1 MYIVASFFIP
11 TLVYYLP
18 TIVYDIIATTPLTYT
33 KIYKNFKISIYILLI
48 RYIIY
53 LTTCSINNFFILTIS
68 IIIAGYIAYINNSY
82 IDIYNK
88 YIKFTD
94 EFITKSS
101 TEFIKYLYIVLK
113 NDTVGI
119 KYLNEITKDEL
130 EIKKKDYDV
139 LSILKMTRNEYPS
152 KFVDNFFAKVHSH
165 FYVDGI
171 IGSPYFEGNVSKDFL
186 LLVPK
191 KEVIKAN

>member
-1 MYIVASFFIP
+1 MDFTFFYNLLSREAKRDMIHR
-11 TLVYYLP
+11 L
-18 TIVYDIIATTPLTYT
+18 
-33 KIYKNFKISIYILLI
+33 ISGIEITRDDNY
-48 RYIIY
+48 
-53 LTTCSINNFFILTIS
+53 N
-68 IIIAGYIAYINNSY
+68 
-82 IDIYNK
+82 IDIK

-119 KYLNEITKDEL
+119 KYLNGITEKEL
-130 EIKKKDYDV
+130 EVKKKDYDV
-139 LSILKMTRNEYPS
+139 LSILKMTSNEYLS
-152 KFVDNFFAKVHSH
+152 EFVDDFFAKAHSH

-191 KEVIKAN
+191 KEVVKAT

>member
-1 MYIVASFFIP
+1 MLSKKKLKNWTKDNESKEYTTELLKKLDCKKENDKLVFKNVKKMDFTFF
-11 TLVYYLP
+11 YLLSREAKRDM
-18 TIVYDIIATTPLTYT
+18 IHRIISQI
-33 KIYKNFKISIYILLI
+33 KITRDDNYN
-48 RYIIY
+48 
-53 LTTCSINNFFILTIS
+53 
-68 IIIAGYIAYINNSY
+68 
-82 IDIYNK
+82 IDIK

-113 NDTVGI
+113 NDIVGI
-119 KYLNEITKDEL
+119 KYLNGITKDEL

-171 IGSPYFEGNVSKDFL
+171 IGSPYFEENVSKDFL

-191 KEVIKAN
+191 KEVVKAT